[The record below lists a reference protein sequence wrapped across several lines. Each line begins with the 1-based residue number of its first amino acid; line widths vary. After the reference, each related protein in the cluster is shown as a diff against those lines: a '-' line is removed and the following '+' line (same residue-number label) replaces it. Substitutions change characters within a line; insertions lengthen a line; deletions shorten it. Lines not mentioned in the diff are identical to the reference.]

1 MQRDERD
8 IVNRINSIIRKNTEW
23 DRTFIEEVSEKQQD
37 DEEVYVSDESII
49 NLGDYR

>member
-8 IVNRINSIIRKNTEW
+8 IVNRISSVIRSRERE
-23 DRTFIEEVSEKQQD
+23 RTLIEGVSEEQQD

-49 NLGDYR
+49 NL